1 MAQKIYS
8 ITFQFFHEWNNEFVE
23 HSTCGRTIDEASQKA
38 GAIARKFG
46 DGWFDVIRIINPLTK
61 EDFTPIRER
70 QREGW
75 R

>member
-8 ITFQFFHEWNNEFVE
+8 ITFQFFHEWHDEFVE
-23 HSTCGRTIDEASQKA
+23 HSTCGCTIEEATQKA
-38 GAIARKFG
+38 RVISQKFG